1 MSSQEPEIWRIALV
15 GGTGPEGRGLA
26 QRLALAGHTVV
37 IGSRSADRAREIA
50 ERLSDEAGEGARI
63 SGADNA
69 QVVSESD
76 LTILTIP
83 YAGLGDTLPPLAD
96 SLREKIVVSTIAP
109 IEFQEGRPVV
119 LQVGAGS
126 AAQEVARM
134 LPGSRVVSAFQT
146 VDAHALSDLDHE
158 LDTDVL
164 VSSNDTEAR
173 RLVVRLANGIAGVRA
188 LSAGRLG
195 SSRYVEEC
203 TALLIT
209 LNRIYKSHSGI
220 RITGIDR

>member
-1 MSSQEPEIWRIALV
+1 M
-15 GGTGPEGRGLA
+15 A
-26 QRLALAGHTVV
+26 QRLALAGHVV
-37 IGSRSADRAREIA
+37 AIGSRSAERARDA
-50 ERLSDEAGEGARI
+50 AAQLSVEAGKGTRITGAE
-63 SGADNA
+63 NA
-69 QVVSESD
+69 NVVSEAD

-83 YAGLGDTLPPLAD
+83 YSGLPETLPPLK
-96 SLREKIVVSTIAP
+96 SHLRNKIVVSTIAP
-109 IEFQEGRPVV
+109 IEFREGRPVALRV
-119 LQVGAGS
+119 EAGS
-126 AAQEVARM
+126 AAQEVASM
-134 LPGSRVVSAFQT
+134 LPESRVVSAFQT
-146 VDAHALSDLDHE
+146 VDAHSLGDLDHD

-164 VSSNDTEAR
+164 VSSDDTEAR

-188 LSAGRLG
+188 LSAGRLT

>member
-1 MSSQEPEIWRIALV
+1 VA
-15 GGTGPEGRGLA
+15 A
-26 QRLALAGHTVV
+26 
-37 IGSRSADRAREIA
+37 
-50 ERLSDEAGEGARI
+50 RLSEEAGADAAI

-69 QVVSESD
+69 EAISGAD
-76 LTILTIP
+76 LTILTLP
-83 YAGLGDTLPPLAD
+83 YSGLGDTLPALAD

-109 IEFQEGRPVV
+109 IEFEEGRPIV
-119 LQVGAGS
+119 LDVGAGS
-126 AAQEVARM
+126 AAQEVARL

-146 VDAHALSDLDHE
+146 VDAHALGDLDRE

-164 VSSNDTEAR
+164 VSSDDTDAR

-188 LSAGRLG
+188 LSAGRLA

-220 RITGIDR
+220 RVTGIDR

>member
-1 MSSQEPEIWRIALV
+1 MSSPELEIWRIALV

-26 QRLALAGHTVV
+26 QRLAIAGHTVV
-37 IGSRSADRAREIA
+37 VGSRSSGRAQEIA
-50 ERLSDEAGEGARI
+50 ADLAAACGDQVSI

-69 QVVSESD
+69 SAVSDAD
-76 LTILTIP
+76 LTVLTIP
-83 YAGLGDTLPPLAD
+83 FSGVKDTLPPLED
-96 SLREKIVVSTIAP
+96 SLRSRIVVSTIAP
-109 IEFQEGRPVV
+109 IEFREGRPVV
-119 LQVGAGS
+119 IPVDAGS
-126 AAQEVARM
+126 AAQEVARV
-134 LPGSRVVSAFQT
+134 LPESRVVSAFQT
-146 VDAHALSDLDHE
+146 VDAHALADLKHE

-164 VSSNDTEAR
+164 VSSDDTEAR

-188 LSAGRLG
+188 LSAGRLA

-220 RITGIDR
+220 RITGVDR

>member
-1 MSSQEPEIWRIALV
+1 MSSPETETWNIALV

-26 QRLALAGHTVV
+26 QRLALAGHAVV
-37 IGSRSADRAREIA
+37 IGSRSAERAHEIA
-50 ERLSDEAGEGARI
+50 VQLAHEAGDGASLSGSTNAEAV
-63 SGADNA
+63 SGAN
-69 QVVSESD
+69 

-83 YAGLGDTLPPLAD
+83 YSGLADTLPPLES
-96 SLREKIVVSTIAP
+96 SLRGKIVISTIAP
-109 IEFQEGRPVV
+109 VEFREGRPVALHV
-119 LQVGAGS
+119 EAGS

-134 LPGSRVVSAFQT
+134 LPKSRIVSAFQT
-146 VDAHALSDLDHE
+146 VDAHALSDLGHE

-164 VSSNDTEAR
+164 VSSDDTEAR

-188 LSAGRLG
+188 LSAGRLA

-220 RITGIDR
+220 RITGVDR

>member
-1 MSSQEPEIWRIALV
+1 MSLLEPEIWRIALV

-26 QRLALAGHTVV
+26 QRLALAGHTAV
-37 IGSRSADRAREIA
+37 IGSRSAERAREVA
-50 ERLSDEAGEGARI
+50 AWLSDEAGERARI

-69 QVVSESD
+69 EAVSEAD

-83 YAGLGDTLPPLAD
+83 YSGVADTLPALAEG
-96 SLREKIVVSTIAP
+96 LREKIVVSTIAP
-109 IEFQEGRPVV
+109 IEFQEGRPVA
-119 LQVGAGS
+119 LRVGAGS

-158 LDTDVL
+158 MDTDVL
-164 VSSNDTEAR
+164 VSSDDTEAR
-173 RLVVRLANGIAGVRA
+173 RLVVRLANGIVGVRA
-188 LSAGRLG
+188 LSAGRLA

-220 RITGIDR
+220 RITGIAR